1 MMGSVQF
8 ASLADC
14 PHCRVQGAVVETWD
28 SATPGTPIASRCRMC
43 IREVEAGVEAKPARA
58 LLQLKD
64 VSEALARWAHEEGFA
79 SVEEF
84 VASAF
89 VLGTLPAVHT
99 ALIVGDPIETSFDV
113 MGFLFSHVGGD
124 TPGVAAD
131 DKPAALVESK
141 PAPAAALTA
150 IGSRPLAPQNE
161 ILALASV
168 AAADGVVLP
177 IERAFLDDAA
187 RSKGVVP
194 LADEAVRVYRADEV
208 GPVGGLL
215 DRERVLEKMVELAFV
230 DGELDESERRVIK
243 GFARAW
249 GVDPARVDAWL
260 AAWSVDAAPLFQRL
274 VKRAARWLFPE
285 A

>member
-1 MMGSVQF
+1 MSAVQF

-28 SATPGTPIASRCRMC
+28 SSTPGTPVASRCRMC
-43 IREVEAGVEAKPARA
+43 VREVEAGAEVKPAQA
-58 LLQLKD
+58 LMQLKD
-64 VSEALARWAHEEGFA
+64 VSEALARWAREEGFT
-79 SVEEF
+79 SVEDF

-99 ALIVGDPIETSFDV
+99 ALIVGDPVETSFDV
-113 MGFLFSHVGGD
+113 MGFLFSHIGGD

-131 DKPAALVESK
+131 DKPAALAESK
-141 PAPAAALTA
+141 PVPAAALAA
-150 IGSRPLAPQNE
+150 IGARPLSPQNE

-168 AAADGVVLP
+168 AAADGAVLP
-177 IERAFLDDAA
+177 IERAFLDRAA
-187 RSKGVVP
+187 RTRGVAP
-194 LADEAVRVYRADEV
+194 LGADDVRVYRADEV

-215 DRERVLEKMVELAFV
+215 DRERVLEKMVECAFV
-230 DGELDESERRVIK
+230 DGELDESEARVIK

-260 AAWSVDAAPLFQRL
+260 AAWSVGAAPLFQRL
-274 VKRAARWLFPE
+274 VQRAARWLFPE